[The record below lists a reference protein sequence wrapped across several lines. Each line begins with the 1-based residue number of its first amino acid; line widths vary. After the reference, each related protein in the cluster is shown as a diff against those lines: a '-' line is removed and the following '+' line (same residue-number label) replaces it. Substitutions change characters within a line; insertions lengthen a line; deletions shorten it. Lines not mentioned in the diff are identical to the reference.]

1 MSDAM
6 LIFAALVMFGLGMIA
21 SGCETAFFAA
31 DRIRLRHLAAT
42 GSKRARRAL
51 DMTADPERVLATLLA
66 VYNIAEVGCSAVCTA
81 LATRWFG
88 ESAIT
93 VVTIGLVPVWLVFN
107 QIVPKALFLSYA
119 TSATVA
125 FADATRFSA
134 SLLMPLVRPAARL
147 TEALT
152 RPSNADPAGGQVNVS
167 MEELLI
173 HIGDSRSAGLLA
185 PETTALID
193 RAIELKSLSVRD
205 VMTPLAS
212 VVMLDADAPVD
223 SYAAIIGREKFSR
236 YPVYRGTRTNVIG
249 ILSVHEYVTAPSR
262 EGLMEAL
269 REPYFVVEN
278 ARISDIMVHMR
289 EQGRHMVMV
298 RDAAAGLVI
307 GMTTL
312 DDVLK
317 RLVGVIVDEFD

>member
-1 MSDAM
+1 VSDLG
-6 LIFAALVMFGLGMIA
+6 LIFLALLMFALGVIA

-51 DMTADPERVLATLLA
+51 DMTSDPERVLATLLA
-66 VYNIAEVGCSAVCTA
+66 VYNFAEVGCSAVCTA

-93 VVTIGLVPVWLVFN
+93 VVTAGLVPVWLVFN
-107 QIVPKALFLSYA
+107 QIIPKALFLSYA
-119 TSATVA
+119 TPATVL
-125 FADATRFSA
+125 FADATRVSA
-134 SLLMPLVRPAARL
+134 ALLMPLVRPAARI

-152 RPSNADPAGGQVNVS
+152 RPSADRGAQGGIQVS

-173 HIGDSRSAGLLA
+173 HIGDSKSAGLIA

-193 RAIELKSLSVRD
+193 RAIELKSLAVRD
-205 VMTPLAS
+205 VTTPLAS
-212 VVMLDADAPVD
+212 VVMLDADAPAD
-223 SYAAIIGREKFSR
+223 AYAETIAREKFSR
-236 YPVYRGTRTNVIG
+236 YPVYRGTKNNVIG
-249 ILSVHEYVTAPSR
+249 VLSVHEYVTAPDRTS
-262 EGLMEAL
+262 LADHL
-269 REPYFVVEN
+269 REVYFVAEN

-289 EQGRHMVMV
+289 EHGRHLAMV
-298 RDAAAGLVI
+298 RDSTGRLT